1 MAELKHIIEPE
12 RMGLWVAVTFI
23 LTLLSLV
30 IGLVS
35 IQRITITTAATQVE
49 VALLNKQIADL
60 RKAAA
65 APVSTANNAAPVP
78 QPAGEEQKAAP

>member
-1 MAELKHIIEPE
+1 MAEQKHIIEPE

-35 IQRITITTAATQVE
+35 IQRITISTTATQVE

-65 APVSTANNAAPVP
+65 APVSPANNAAVP
-78 QPAGEEQKAAP
+78 QPAGGEQKAAP